1 MICNDNKT
9 LSTNQS
15 YYSLSIDY
23 LVHYHLQ
30 DMTSTTAKKPRPARR
45 RKAKAV
51 TITSM
56 PVVITKESLTL
67 LDYSILSILYLEK
80 FIKVI
85 LSRFSH

>member
-1 MICNDNKT
+1 
-9 LSTNQS
+9 
-15 YYSLSIDY
+15 
-23 LVHYHLQ
+23 
-30 DMTSTTAKKPRPARR
+30 MTSTTAKNPRPARR